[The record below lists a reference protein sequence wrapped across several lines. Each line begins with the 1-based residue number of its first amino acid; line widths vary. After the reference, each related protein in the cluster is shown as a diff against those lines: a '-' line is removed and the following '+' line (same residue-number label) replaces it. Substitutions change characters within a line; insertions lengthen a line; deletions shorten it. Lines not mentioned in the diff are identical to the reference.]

1 MRDQCASILVISGRS
16 RPSRKGGGGRS
27 FRPRDMGGGGLVS
40 KNIFRP
46 FGTQQ
51 FGLKTRGGADSWAS
65 SLDPPLVIA
74 LVTSNSHTQLH

>member
-16 RPSRKGGGGRS
+16 RPSRKGGGGHS
-27 FRPRDMGGGGLVS
+27 DPEIWGGGAGL
-40 KNIFRP
+40 KKHFLP

-51 FGLKTRGGADSWAS
+51 FGLKTRGGADSRAS

>member
-16 RPSRKGGGGRS
+16 RPSRKGGGGGVIQT
-27 FRPRDMGGGGLVS
+27 PRLVS

>member
-1 MRDQCASILVISGRS
+1 MRDQCISILVISGRS
-16 RPSRKGGGGRS
+16 RPSRKGGGGGS
-27 FRPRDMGGGGLVS
+27 FRPRDMGGGLVS

>member
-16 RPSRKGGGGRS
+16 RPSRKGGGRS
-27 FRPRDMGGGGLVS
+27 FRPRDMGGGEGLVS

>member
-16 RPSRKGGGGRS
+16 RPSRKGGGRS

>member
-16 RPSRKGGGGRS
+16 RPSRKGGEVIQT
-27 FRPRDMGGGGLVS
+27 PRYGGGKLVS